1 MAEQYLVGNSAR
13 VAELAR
19 DNETVEGMSEW
30 KTEDGVHILRVHY
43 TADPNKRS
51 EGWQEEAKTGTTEQ
65 DWLQEME
72 IDFTVTKGLPWY
84 PEFRFDLHVAKKPL
98 AVMPGVPVIAGWD
111 YGLTPAT
118 VFIQATGTGRIVVH
132 APEIQSWESGII
144 AHAHKV
150 KAVIANYFP
159 NNVVHHYGDP
169 AGNQRVQTDEKTCVQ
184 VLREEFGILV
194 RNGPVAF
201 AQRDVPIRKALSQL
215 IMGDPA
221 FIVDPRNEWLIEAL
235 KGGYRRMEVQ
245 DIVTDKLDDNKYT
258 HIVDALG
265 YAVSMLQYAGD
276 TTEYVMPKMGA
287 M

>member
-1 MAEQYLVGNSAR
+1 VAELLVGSSAR
-13 VAELAR
+13 VAELAK
-19 DNETVEGMSEW
+19 EYATVEGMSEW

-43 TADPNKRS
+43 TADPMKR
-51 EGWQEEAKTGTTEQ
+51 EEKWLEEAKVGTTEQ

-84 PEFRFDLHVAKKPL
+84 PEFRVNLHVAPKPFS
-98 AVMPGVPVIAGWD
+98 VIPGVPVIAGWD

-118 VFIQATGTGRIVVH
+118 VFIQATATGRVIVH
-132 APEIQSWESGII
+132 APEIQSWESGVVS
-144 AHAHKV
+144 HAHKV
-150 KAVIANYFP
+150 KAVMANYFQ

-184 VLREEFGILV
+184 VLREDFGILV
-194 RNGPVAF
+194 KNGPVTF
-201 AQRDVPIRKALSQL
+201 AQRDVPIRKLLGSLVLGEPALL
-215 IMGDPA
+215 I
-221 FIVDPRNEWLIEAL
+221 DPRNEWLIEAL

-245 DIVTDKLDDNKYT
+245 DIITDKLDDNKYT

-276 TTEYVMPKMGA
+276 TDNYTMPKMGA